1 MPNII
6 EPVITRV
13 TAQATEPTDIVTV
26 AEIGEWLNLSS
37 SMVTA
42 RTSMIQAL
50 IETAFETAEGYSW
63 LSILRR
69 TFIAEYDLYSGSFSG
84 LFDGSMKLS
93 LTRAPI
99 LDLDDITLIE
109 YLDDNDVYVTF
120 DRGTKTVDG
129 LYENTTERQEQR
141 QWASLFFREE
151 VPFQNRINA
160 YKIRVTF
167 DAGYEDRDSTPAS
180 LKTAIKMITASD
192 FTNRGDCDCDC
203 NGHPVPCTAKANL
216 DRWGISRTVF
226 AGQMSGYSGYGYGY

>member
-1 MPNII
+1 MPNTI
-6 EPVITRV
+6 EPVITRIS
-13 TAQATEPTDIVTV
+13 TTQTEPTDIVTV
-26 AEIGEWLNLSS
+26 AEVGEWLNLSS

-42 RTSMIQAL
+42 RTSMIEAL
-50 IETAFETAEGYSW
+50 IETAFETAEGYTW

-69 TFIAEYDLYSGSFSG
+69 TFIAEYELRSGSFSG
-84 LFDGSMKLS
+84 LFDGSMKLG

-99 LDLDDITLIE
+99 LDLDDISLIE

-141 QWASLFFREE
+141 QWASVYFIED

-167 DAGYEDRDSTPAS
+167 DAGYADKAGTPAS
-180 LKTAIKMITASD
+180 LKTAIKMMVASD
-192 FTNRGDCDCDC
+192 YTNRGDCGCDC
-203 NGHPVPCTAKANL
+203 NGYPVPCAAKANL
-216 DRWGISRTVF
+216 DRWALNKTVF
-226 AGQMSGYSGYGYGY
+226 AGQMGGYGYGY